1 MSGPIPMFR
10 VFVSLLLAGVLL
22 VAPVHAAPT
31 LAPTPRAGPPVALRT
46 EIVLDRTTLEN
57 LRVPNPSQIAF
68 DPAGNLYVLDASSRR
83 VVKLDQ
89 RGGLLFD
96 LGGYGTDEA
105 SFSLPSDLIVDRR
118 ETLLVLDRG
127 KNAVIAFDA
136 AGHFLGDRA
145 VGDDVATDAF
155 APEARLLIDPFGAL
169 WLLGVRE
176 RDVIPLDDQL
186 HRARTARTLAPE
198 ESLGTAAAATFLP
211 NGDVW
216 TFDGRAIALRH
227 FGSSGRLL
235 RTVSLADSTGAARA
249 SALASDPDG
258 YLYVA
263 DPGEQRV
270 LVYDSE
276 GRLLLTRALGG
287 SGSPWKPA
295 ALAVGRSDRLAIA
308 DPERGEIQIL
318 SIQRGSSP

>member
-1 MSGPIPMFR
+1 MSGPTSFLR
-10 VFVSLLLAGVLL
+10 VSISFLLASALL
-22 VAPVHAAPT
+22 AAPVQAAPT

-46 EIVLDRTTLEN
+46 EIVLDRTTLEG

-83 VVKLDQ
+83 VVKLDP

-118 ETLLVLDRG
+118 ESLLVLDRG
-127 KNAVIAFDA
+127 KNAVIAFDS
-136 AGHFLGDRA
+136 AGHFLGDRT
-145 VGDDVATDAF
+145 VGDDVAAEAF

-176 RDVIPLDDQL
+176 RDLIPLDDQL
-186 HRARTARTLAPE
+186 RRARTSRYLAPE

-211 NGDVW
+211 SGDVW
-216 TFDGRAIALRH
+216 AFDGRAIALRH

-235 RTVSLADSTGAARA
+235 HTVSLADSTGAARA

-258 YLYVA
+258 YVYVA

-276 GRLLLTRALGG
+276 GRLLLARTMGG

-318 SIQRGSSP
+318 SIQRAVSP